1 MENFQNPMVGI
12 LFFVFFWMLGLLLFI
27 CFYKNHRFIKTLR
40 QEHPETWAELGS
52 PTLFL
57 NNSIKNNLSM
67 MKFMSSKKYR
77 ELNNPG
83 LNLLAT
89 QISFINKTYYIVFF
103 VVIGLFFFNISNQ

>member
-1 MENFQNPMVGI
+1 
-12 LFFVFFWMLGLLLFI
+12 
-27 CFYKNHRFIKTLR
+27 
-40 QEHPETWAELGS
+40 
-52 PTLFL
+52 
-57 NNSIKNNLSM
+57 M